1 MFDAMVQV
9 KGGMV
14 RNRAGRY
21 CVAPG
26 EVRVGRLTEPSDSP
40 QLAMPLPRIRHP
52 MSKKRQG
59 YLPSVSRLIVTASSE
74 RKVADATPPL
84 ANDGFIDGAAIEL
97 GHSGGAAMGGPRAW
111 AAQGFYRYQ
120 LVRPCL
126 LRRRSGILQRD
137 LMVTCPARLQCWIEC
152 TVVDVTGAVGGRS
165 RRLRRLNSVEFS

>member
-1 MFDAMVQV
+1 M

-40 QLAMPLPRIRHP
+40 HLAMPLPRRRHP

-59 YLPSVSRLIVTASSE
+59 YLPSVPRLIVTASSE

-84 ANDGFIDGAAIEL
+84 ANDAFIAGAAIEL
-97 GHSGGAAMGGPRAW
+97 GHSGGAAMGGPRTL
-111 AAQGFYRYQ
+111 GS
-120 LVRPCL
+120 P
-126 LRRRSGILQRD
+126 
-137 LMVTCPARLQCWIEC
+137 RLSSLS
-152 TVVDVTGAVGGRS
+152 TGATLPPPPPQWNSAPRPHGYVPGSHSVLDRVQGS
-165 RRLRRLNSVEFS
+165 RCYRGCVLVLDDASKLLVVACVACVA